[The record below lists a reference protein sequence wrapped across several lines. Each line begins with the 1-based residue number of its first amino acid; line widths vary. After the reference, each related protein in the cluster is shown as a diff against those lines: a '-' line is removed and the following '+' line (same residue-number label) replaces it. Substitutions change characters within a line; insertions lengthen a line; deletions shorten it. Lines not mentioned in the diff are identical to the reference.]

1 MNGVL
6 TVQTMVSK
14 ALLKWGSVEQIQK
27 WIPLLAQGEIIGA
40 FALTE
45 PGGGSDIHSLAT
57 EFTRLATAELSG
69 SERRQKMDQLWPVC
83 IVISGVRKTGRPLAG
98 VFGAAGKLPVSR
110 WNPFMI

>member
-1 MNGVL
+1 MTGVL

-27 WIPLLAQGEIIGA
+27 WIPPLAQGEIIGA

-45 PGGGSDIHSLAT
+45 PGGGSDLDSLVT
-57 EFTRLATAELSG
+57 EFTQSHGG
-69 SERRQKMDQLWPVC
+69 SLVLNGAKKW
-83 IVISGVRKTGRPLAG
+83 ISCGQFASLFL
-98 VFGAAGKLPVSR
+98 VFGKLADRSLACLVPRETPGLR